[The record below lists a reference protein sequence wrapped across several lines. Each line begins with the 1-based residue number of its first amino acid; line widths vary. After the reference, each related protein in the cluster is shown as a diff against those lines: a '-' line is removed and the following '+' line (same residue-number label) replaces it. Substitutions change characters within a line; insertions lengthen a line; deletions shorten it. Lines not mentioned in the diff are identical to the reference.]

1 MSGLWYSGLKQK
13 PVLCGILLFLASV
26 DRLYPVQFVLPLFL
40 LMEKTRDRIIFMTT
54 ISICFIWVFSTQD
67 ILSNWRLM
75 FWLSEYNP
83 GLNSAW
89 YMLIEL
95 FDHFRT
101 FFVLI
106 LQVII
111 KIYYLFSKPMSR
123 KNGSKIKFCR
133 FTVSVTS
140 CLYVCDS
147 SPRLC

>member
-123 KNGSKIKFCR
+123 KKWIKN
-133 FTVSVTS
+133 
-140 CLYVCDS
+140 
-147 SPRLC
+147 